1 MPDPYDEI
9 LYLRIQQKRKT
20 TAQWAALNPVLLAGE
35 PGVEVLVDGSV
46 RIKVGNGTST
56 WSQLP
61 YVGGIGGSSNYVHSQ
76 ISASTTW
83 TIPHNLGFKPSV
95 ELLNTG
101 SQEIEGD
108 VVHPSINVCL
118 VYFTTPIAGF
128 ARLT

>member
-61 YVGGIGGSSNYVHSQ
+61 YLQ
-76 ISASTTW
+76 AAAEL
-83 TIPHNLGFKPSV
+83 PQPLGTADTPTFAG
-95 ELLNTG
+95 LNVPG
-101 SQEIEGD
+101 FVLD
-108 VVHPSINVCL
+108 
-118 VYFTTPIAGF
+118 AGTF
-128 ARLT
+128 N